1 MQQPYYVKEKPVEVI
16 TEFGEF
22 RYYKEAGKLQ
32 VSRPKWKTMDDE
44 IRQGK
49 TVTIDIFRLKGNEEL
64 KTFLGILIDDLKQQ
78 E

>member
-32 VSRPKWKTMDDE
+32 VSRPKWKQWTMRSD
-44 IRQGK
+44 RAK
-49 TVTIDIFRLKGNEEL
+49 L
-64 KTFLGILIDDLKQQ
+64 
-78 E
+78 